1 MRAIKAG
8 SWEAY
13 CVLAQINREMAL
25 RWRNSFT
32 GDPKAWYESFN
43 KKSLEEL
50 DTHIEDELSMAL
62 CDIEKDSLE
71 YKALRLK
78 ERLISDRTGLI

>member
-1 MRAIKAG
+1 MDH
-8 SWEAY
+8 EA
-13 CVLAQINREMAL
+13 AL
-25 RWRNSFT
+25 HWRNSFT

-50 DTHIEDELSMAL
+50 DTYIEDELSMAL

>member
-1 MRAIKAG
+1 MDQ
-8 SWEAY
+8 EA
-13 CVLAQINREMAL
+13 AL

-32 GDPKAWYESFN
+32 KDPKVWYEFFN

-50 DTHIEDELSMAL
+50 DTYIEDELSMAL